1 MTLHWWIWLAV
12 VVALILL
19 LLYLVFT
26 GIRIVP
32 QGEVWIVERLG
43 RYHKT
48 LEAGLNIIVPF
59 LDTIRAKLT
68 TRDIILDTE
77 QQEVIT
83 QDNAVVVAD
92 AVAFFRITDPYKAL
106 YEVEDYQEAVKQ
118 VIMTNLRA
126 IIGGMTLDEALSN
139 RDAIKEQI
147 KEATTN
153 EVADWGITL
162 KTVEIQEITP
172 SKSMQQAMERQAA
185 AERERR
191 AMEIEALG
199 KKQAMVLEAEGKLE
213 AAKREAE
220 AQKVLAEASATAI
233 EEIAN
238 SVPPNSFAPMFLL
251 GDRYME
257 VLKELAKSEN
267 SKYLVYPADLQ
278 KAIQGFLSN
287 FGNFGGK

>member
-1 MTLHWWIWLAV
+1 M
-12 VVALILL
+12 VALVGLI
-19 LLYLVFT
+19 LYLVFT

-48 LEAGLNIIVPF
+48 LQPGLNLLVPF
-59 LDTIRAKLT
+59 IDTIRAKMT

-83 QDNAVVVAD
+83 QDNAVVLAD

-106 YEVEDYQEAVKQ
+106 YEVEDYRAAIKE

-126 IIGGMTLDEALSN
+126 IIGGMSLDEALSN
-139 RDAIKEQI
+139 RQAITERI
-147 KEATTN
+147 KEATIN
-153 EVADWGITL
+153 EVADWGVTL
-162 KTVEIQEITP
+162 KSVEIQEITP

-191 AMEIEALG
+191 AMEIEAMG

-233 EEIAN
+233 EDIAH
-238 SVPPNSFAPMFLL
+238 SIDKDSFAPLFLL
-251 GDRYME
+251 GDRYMD
-257 VLKELAKSEN
+257 VLKDLAKSEN
-267 SKYLVYPADLQ
+267 AKYVVYPADLQ
-278 KAIQGFLSN
+278 RAIQGFLSN
-287 FGNFGGK
+287 LGGGKKL